1 MGLVALWW
9 ESLLAKSV
17 LEGKT
22 TDYINHPQLICFR
35 NYVKPLQ
42 AINTYLMYIN
52 EEAKKR
58 GFAFDPRK
66 YYANFVNQITTGSL
80 LRTVRHCKPSKKCMP
95 LAGFIS
101 IKLHIKLHV
110 ATCKVRHEQNKY
122 KNCFYN

>member
-58 GFAFDPRK
+58 GFAFDPKKILCKFRK
-66 YYANFVNQITTGSL
+66 SDNNRF
-80 LRTVRHCKPSKKCMP
+80 
-95 LAGFIS
+95 FIMNRAA
-101 IKLHIKLHV
+101 LQ
-110 ATCKVRHEQNKY
+110 A
-122 KNCFYN
+122 F